1 MAMRADNSA
10 HLIAATHRR
19 SEQTLARARKALAE
33 LTDSGQPVTISTV
46 AARAGVSRAWLYT
59 QTDLRQQIQ
68 ARAAP
73 PSPTPPA
80 ASTPA
85 SDASLRQRLSLAL
98 ERVRELTDENDALR
112 RQIAGL
118 HGQLRATQL
127 TGHAPL
133 TDTVHD
139 TNTQIKTPTDQ
150 DHLR

>member
-1 MAMRADNSA
+1 MLLSAVSVLKLRVVRIDPVPLRPETLRPGLDRA
-10 HLIAATHRR
+10 
-19 SEQTLARARKALAE
+19 
-33 LTDSGQPVTISTV
+33 DSGQPVTISTV